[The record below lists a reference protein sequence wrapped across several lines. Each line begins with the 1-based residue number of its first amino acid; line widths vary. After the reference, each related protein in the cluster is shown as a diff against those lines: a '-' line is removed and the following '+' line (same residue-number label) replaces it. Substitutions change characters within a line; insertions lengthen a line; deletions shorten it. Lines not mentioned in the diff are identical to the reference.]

1 MATTYVAYQLIKWGL
16 SYWEAFFATLAI
28 AFVLG
33 TVLELA
39 LVRPVQHR
47 SVIAAVIVTVGLF
60 VLIDGVVNWIW
71 GGDFKYM
78 ATPFGTKTYHLG
90 GVSIARLYPG
100 MLGVV
105 LVSVVLVWALFRFTK
120 LGLGMRAAAL
130 RPAES
135 ALVGVRVD
143 WMLAIGWGLA
153 AVLGAVAGLMAEPS
167 QFFLDPTLMQP
178 ILVYALSLAARVGI
192 YFIAVVGLNVLTGYT
207 GQISIG
213 HGAFMA
219 VGGYT
224 TAVMSRDHHT
234 SLILTMLLALAI
246 CFVLGLLVGLP
257 ALRLSG
263 VYLALATFALAVSV
277 PQLPLKWSKFLG
289 GRDGVQTSR
298 TVSHTWLYGAAWTAS
313 AILFV
318 LAWLILRGRVGRA
331 FRAVRDSE
339 IAAVASGIEL
349 PVYKTLA
356 FGISAAYA
364 GVAGSLF
371 VLATNG
377 FAAPDEFGVVLS
389 LQLLVGAAVA
399 GLGSLWGV
407 LAGAV
412 FVGLLPTVS
421 SSVPVIG
428 SNHGRDVVFG
438 AAVVLVM
445 LLLPGGS
452 AGLLARLRR
461 SAGA

>member
-1 MATTYVAYQLIKWGL
+1 MKARLPALGSL
-16 SYWEAFFATLAI
+16 LA
-28 AFVLG
+28 V
-33 TVLELA
+33 
-39 LVRPVQHR
+39 
-47 SVIAAVIVTVGLF
+47 
-60 VLIDGVVNWIW
+60 
-71 GGDFKYM
+71 
-78 ATPFGTKTYHLG
+78 G
-90 GVSIARLYPG
+90 GVL
-100 MLGVV
+100 
-105 LVSVVLVWALFRFTK
+105 
-120 LGLGMRAAAL
+120 AAL
-130 RPAES
+130 PFTLSDYNVSLA
-135 ALVGVRVD
+135 AKVG
-143 WMLAIGWGLA
+143 IFFI
-153 AVLGAVAGLMAEPS
+153 AVLG
-167 QFFLDPTLMQP
+167 
-178 ILVYALSLAARVGI
+178 
-192 YFIAVVGLNVLTGYT
+192 LNILTGYT

-224 TAVMSRDHHT
+224 TAVLSRDHHT
-234 SLILTMLLALAI
+234 NLVVTMLAALAI
-246 CFVLGLLVGLP
+246 CFALGLLVGLP

-298 TVSHTWLYGAAWTAS
+298 TVSHVWLYGAAWTAS

-389 LQLLVGAAVA
+389 LQLLVGAAVDE
-399 GLGSLWGV
+399 LC
-407 LAGAV
+407 
-412 FVGLLPTVS
+412 
-421 SSVPVIG
+421 
-428 SNHGRDVVFG
+428 
-438 AAVVLVM
+438 
-445 LLLPGGS
+445 
-452 AGLLARLRR
+452 
-461 SAGA
+461 

>member
-1 MATTYVAYQLIKWGL
+1 MRRRLPAPISLVAVCG
-16 SYWEAFFATLAI
+16 
-28 AFVLG
+28 VL
-33 TVLELA
+33 
-39 LVRPVQHR
+39 
-47 SVIAAVIVTVGLF
+47 
-60 VLIDGVVNWIW
+60 
-71 GGDFKYM
+71 
-78 ATPFGTKTYHLG
+78 
-90 GVSIARLYPG
+90 
-100 MLGVV
+100 
-105 LVSVVLVWALFRFTK
+105 
-120 LGLGMRAAAL
+120 AAL
-130 RPAES
+130 PF
-135 ALVGVRVD
+135 
-143 WMLAIGWGLA
+143 MLSDYN
-153 AVLGAVAGLMAEPS
+153 V
-167 QFFLDPTLMQP
+167 
-178 ILVYALSLAARVGI
+178 SLAARVGI
-192 YFIAVVGLNVLTGYT
+192 YFIAVLGLNILTGYS

-219 VGGYT
+219 IGGYT

-234 SLILTMLLALAI
+234 SLVLTMLMAFAI

-277 PQLPLKWSKFLG
+277 PALPLKWSKFLG

-298 TVSHTWLYGAAWTAS
+298 TVSHAWLYGATWTAS

-407 LAGAV
+407 LAGAA

-428 SNHGRDVVFG
+428 SDHGRDVVFG
-438 AAVVLVM
+438 AAVVVVM
-445 LLLPGGS
+445 LLLPSGA

-461 SAGA
+461 LAALE

>member
-1 MATTYVAYQLIKWGL
+1 MRRRLT
-16 SYWEAFFATLAI
+16 
-28 AFVLG
+28 
-33 TVLELA
+33 A
-39 LVRPVQHR
+39 LV
-47 SVIAAVIVTVGLF
+47 SL
-60 VLIDGVVNWIW
+60 L
-71 GGDFKYM
+71 
-78 ATPFGTKTYHLG
+78 
-90 GVSIARLYPG
+90 
-100 MLGVV
+100 
-105 LVSVVLVWALFRFTK
+105 
-120 LGLGMRAAAL
+120 
-130 RPAES
+130 
-135 ALVGVRVD
+135 
-143 WMLAIGWGLA
+143 
-153 AVLGAVAGLMAEPS
+153 AVAGVLTALP
-167 QFFLDPTLMQP
+167 FTLSDYN
-178 ILVYALSLAARVGI
+178 VSLAAQVGI
-192 YFIAVVGLNVLTGYT
+192 FFAAILGLNILTGYT

-219 VGGYT
+219 IGGYT

-234 SLILTMLLALAI
+234 NLVVTMLMAFAV
-246 CFVLGLLVGLP
+246 CFVIGLLVGLP
-257 ALRLSG
+257 SLRLSG

-289 GRDGVQTSR
+289 GSGGVQSSQ
-298 TVSHTWLYGAAWTAS
+298 TVSHLWLYAAAWTVS

-349 PVYKTLA
+349 PIYKTLA

-377 FAAPDEFGVVLS
+377 FAQPSEFGVFLS

-407 LAGAV
+407 LVGAA

-421 SSVPVIG
+421 TSVPVIG
-428 SNHGRDVVFG
+428 SVHGRDVVFG

-445 LLLPGGS
+445 LLLPDGF
-452 AGLLARLRR
+452 AGLIARLRR
-461 SAGA
+461 AARA